1 MRPSLPELTNQA
13 AFDEGVSYFDWK
25 PGMHTYFQATA
36 YDTNI
41 FISDSETYDF
51 YHHFDLFDRKIL
63 WINSV
68 STEVGGETR
77 AVMTRTIFP
86 CSEESF
92 DGHIVAH
99 RFASLIG
106 YVARGSI
113 HPRTWVGGALP
124 VPNTTQPAEKY
135 LGIRIA
141 HDDIDAHIS
150 HLRISDFTEKRWIA
164 LAHYRQAMIALTPY
178 YEVLSFWKILELYFN
193 NDKPRMNTYINEQYQ
208 LRSDWFMALGDF
220 SGTAARQL
228 KEARH
233 ASAHFQFFGS
243 NQIEDPD
250 NPDLFNLVSNSL
262 FALRRLTEK
271 LIDNPNGW

>member
-13 AFDEGVSYFDWK
+13 AFEEGVGYFNWR
-25 PGMHTYFQATA
+25 PGVPSYFQATA

-41 FISDSETYDF
+41 FISDGEDYDF
-51 YHHFDLFDRKIL
+51 YHHFELFDRKIL

-68 STEVGGETR
+68 SSEVGGE
-77 AVMTRTIFP
+77 MRTIMARTVFP
-86 CSEESF
+86 CNEEQF

-106 YVARGSI
+106 YVARGPI
-113 HPRTWVGGALP
+113 HPRIWVGGAFP

-135 LGIRIA
+135 LGIRIT
-141 HDDIDAHIS
+141 HSDIDNHIS
-150 HLRISDFTEKRWIA
+150 RLHVSEFTEKRWIA

-193 NDKPRMNTYINEQYQ
+193 NNIPDMNSHINEQYR
-208 LRSDWFMALGDF
+208 LRPDWFMALGDF
-220 SGTAARQL
+220 TGTAARQL

-243 NQIEDPD
+243 NQFEDPD

-262 FALRRLTEK
+262 FALKRITEN
-271 LIDNPNGW
+271 LIDHPAGW